1 VEAYLKAGEPR
12 AAIDCAVILNQWA
25 VAVDLAQQFDYPQI
39 EGLLA
44 KQANA
49 LQVHFT
55 RASRRTW
62 SFESSWGGECERDTT
77 DIATEIER

>member
-25 VAVDLAQQFDYPQI
+25 VAVELAQQFDYPQI

-49 LQVHFT
+49 LQVLHVV
-55 RASRRTW
+55 RAAGRVVLRSARSHKTQL
-62 SFESSWGGECERDTT
+62 EG
-77 DIATEIER
+77 